1 MKEILCGNKKILLDD
16 LDYKYLSNFKWKVIK
31 KGKDWYAVIKK
42 MKGIGRRT
50 TQIYLH
56 EFLIEL
62 DNQDC
67 IGFKNKNTLDNR
79 RENLFGVSKGYNIA
93 RTRKRLTTKGGL
105 KPKSKYKGVTRRIKK
120 GKTTWEVRISK
131 DKKTYY
137 VGSYKTEKQAGLAYN
152 KKAEELYGEFAYK
165 NIIN

>member
-1 MKEILCGNKKILLDD
+1 
-16 LDYKYLSNFKWKVIK
+16 
-31 KGKDWYAVIKK
+31 

-79 RENLFGVSKGYNIA
+79 RENLFGVSKGYNLA
-93 RTRKRLTTKGGL
+93 RTRKRKTVNGEQPT
-105 KPKSKYKGVTRRIKK
+105 SKYKGVCRRIKR
-120 GKTTWEVRISK
+120 GQLYWEVRISK
-131 DKKTYY
+131 DKKTHYI
-137 VGSYKTEKQAGLAYN
+137 GSYKTERQAGLAYN
-152 KKAEELYGEFAYK
+152 NKALELYGEFAYQNK
-165 NIIN
+165 IK

>member
-1 MKEILCGNKKILLDD
+1 MKKIIINDKQIILDD
-16 LDYKYLSNFKWKVIK
+16 EDYIYLSKFKWKIVK
-31 KGKDWYAVIKK
+31 KGNDYYVVVKK

-50 TQIYLH
+50 VQLYLH

-79 RENLFGVSKGYNIA
+79 KENLFGVSKGYNIA
-93 RTRKRLTTKGGL
+93 RTRKRVTANGK
-105 KPKSKYKGVTRRIKK
+105 KPTSKYKGVCQRIRK
-120 GKTTWEVRISK
+120 GITGYEVRITK
-131 DKKTYY
+131 DKKVNY
-137 VGSYKTEKQAGLAYN
+137 VGYYKTEREGALAYN

-165 NIIN
+165 NNI